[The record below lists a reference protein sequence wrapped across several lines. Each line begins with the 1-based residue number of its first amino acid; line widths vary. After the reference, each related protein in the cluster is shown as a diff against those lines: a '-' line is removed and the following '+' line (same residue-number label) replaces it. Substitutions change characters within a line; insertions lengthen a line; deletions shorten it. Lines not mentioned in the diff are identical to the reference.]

1 MTRDFRLLNYQED
14 HTTMPNFPTS
24 IMEFTQRFSTDEACR
39 EYLEEVRFPDGVYDI
54 RDGHTRPVRYLASR
68 KLWVFPD
75 GYQQSITVGTVMEQT
90 HTPLTKWFWAA
101 YLVSTHT
108 PGISARQLAR
118 QIGVSYETAYTMLH
132 KLRAGLVNP
141 FRDKLKGTIEV
152 DETFIGGKASG
163 KRGRGAGS
171 KTIVVGAVEVIDTS
185 KKQIG
190 GRIRLRAI
198 PQASGKH
205 LLQFIADNV
214 ERGSVIVT
222 DGWQGYNGVVELGY
236 DHMVLT
242 GEDSVEVAK
251 QLVHIHR
258 AFSNLKTWLMG
269 THHGVSKKHLQAY
282 LNEFVFRYNRR
293 RVPFEAFNSALG
305 IGSINLSPTY
315 HELYK
320 TGEEHGWTHPNTKR

>member
-1 MTRDFRLLNYQED
+1 MVLGRISRLN
-14 HTTMPNFPTS
+14 
-24 IMEFTQRFSTDEACR
+24 
-39 EYLEEVRFPDGVYDI
+39 
-54 RDGHTRPVRYLASR
+54 
-68 KLWVFPD
+68 
-75 GYQQSITVGTVMEQT
+75 
-90 HTPLTKWFWAA
+90 A
-101 YLVSTHT
+101 YTWY
-108 PGISARQLAR
+108 SARQLVR
-118 QIGVSYETAYTMLH
+118 QVGVSYTMLH

-141 FRDKLKGTIEV
+141 FRGKLKGTIEV
-152 DETFIGGKASG
+152 DKTFIVGKASG

-190 GRIRLRAI
+190 GRLRLRAI

-222 DGWQGYNGVVELGY
+222 DGWQGFNGVVELGY

-242 GEDSVEVAK
+242 GEDSVEVAR

-258 AFSNLKTWLMG
+258 AFSNLKTWFVG

-293 RVPFEAFNSALG
+293 RVPFEAFNSALE

-320 TGEEHGWTHPNTKR
+320 TGEEHGWTHPNPKK